1 MYDERKE
8 TFSFRSFF
16 LTLLLLILFILL
28 MLFLFPT
35 RWEYKKTCGAKTP
48 VVDKKQF
55 EIIYDEIFTNNILRM
70 RDVAKGYYTES
81 KLPKKL
87 NESDK
92 LTLGDM
98 YDKHLIL
105 KVKDK
110 DGKEC
115 NKEKSYSEVINT
127 KDGYKLKV
135 NLSCGSQEEYVVFN
149 LYDSNYCVKTCEVKT
164 DTPQQ
169 GGKEPV
175 VVKPTQTQ
183 TTQTAQT
190 SQQTQKPQQ
199 QNQQSQQQTTTK
211 ISVTGITLSKTQISL
226 IVGSKA
232 TLTATVTPSN
242 ATNRKYTW
250 KSSNTSVATVQGG
263 IVTGISAGTATITVT
278 TEDGAKVAT
287 CKVTVTKQQSQQGQS
302 QTPQKQE
309 ETVKPQQIA
318 VTSITVSKTSVSMYV
333 GDSVTVSATVAPS
346 NATNKTVTWK
356 SNNTGIATVSN
367 GVIKGVKA
375 GTTTV
380 VATTS
385 NGKTVTINVTVKT
398 KSTTPT
404 YKCKIVDNKYYD
416 STGKVVDLNT
426 YIKSC
431 NVTQYEY
438 ALTTTKPLTDWSSW
452 TRTVLK
458 GSSTLEVGTR
468 DVKVTEPKTDKK
480 CETKSM
486 FKGYNVYNKLMPN
499 GTANRVT
506 THTNETCPCNT
517 CNTANKTF
525 RNIVRNSDGVTCSW
539 EEVET
544 ITTYGYETVKEPI
557 YRDEEVCTVTQ
568 TTETKTVKEYRYRK
582 IETTVTKE
590 YSIYKNDT
598 SLINKGY
605 KLTGVTK

>member
-16 LTLLLLILFILL
+16 LTLLLLVLFILL

-35 RWEYKKTCGAKTP
+35 RWEYKKACNSKTT
-48 VVDKKQF
+48 VVDKKKF

-70 RDVAKGYYTES
+70 KDVAVGYYTES

-105 KVKDK
+105 KIKDK

-115 NKEKSYSEVINT
+115 NKEKSYSEVTNT

-135 NLSCGSQEEYVVFN
+135 NLSCGSQEEYVIFN

-164 DTPQQ
+164 EPTQQ

-175 VVKPTQTQ
+175 VVRPTQPQ
-183 TTQTAQT
+183 P
-190 SQQTQKPQQ
+190 QQPQKPQPQPQKPQPQPQ
-199 QNQQSQQQTTTK
+199 QPQTTK
-211 ISVTGITLSKTQISL
+211 ISVTGISLSKTQVSMV
-226 IVGSKA
+226 VGSKI
-232 TLTATVTPSN
+232 TLTATVKPSN

-250 KSSNTSVATVQGG
+250 KSSNTNVATVQGG

-287 CKVTVTKQQSQQGQS
+287 CKITVTKQQSQQQ
-302 QTPQKQE
+302 QTPQKQDD
-309 ETVKPQQIA
+309 VIKPQQVA
-318 VTSITVSKTSVSMYV
+318 VTSITASSTSVSMYV
-333 GDSVTVSATVAPS
+333 GDSVTVSVTVAPS

-367 GVIKGVKA
+367 GVIKGVKV

-385 NGKTVTINVTVKT
+385 NGKTVTINVTVKAKPQSIT
-398 KSTTPT
+398 T
-404 YKCKIVDNKYYD
+404 YKCKIVNNKYYD

-431 NVTQYEY
+431 NITQYEY
-438 ALTTTKPLTDWSSW
+438 AKRETKVLSDWSAW

-458 GSSTLEVGTR
+458 GSNALQVDTR
-468 DVKVTEPKTDKK
+468 TVTITEPKTSKN

-486 FKGYNVYNKLMPN
+486 FKGYRVYNKLMKN
-499 GTANRVT
+499 GTVNKVT

-517 CNTANKTF
+517 CGTTNKTF

-539 EEVET
+539 QEVET
-544 ITTYGYETVKEPI
+544 IDTYGYEQVKEAI
-557 YRDEEVCTVTQ
+557 YNDEEVCTVT
-568 TTETKTVKEYRYRK
+568 TTNEPKTVTEYRSRK
-582 IETTVTKE
+582 IEETTSKKW
-590 YSIYKNDT
+590 SIYKNDT
-598 SLINKGY
+598 TLTSEGY